1 MPLPAGQRS
10 IVFEGPEAD
19 LAPGRYYVRLEGR
32 PERGTTTI
40 RATTDATVGAAG
52 ASIAPALVALRR
64 GPTTGLAYQATADP
78 RFRRTERLRA
88 EVPILAEGPL
98 TGAGRVLTREGQPLA
113 LQVTMSERTDERSG
127 TRYLVGDV
135 TLAPLAQGDYV
146 LELQAGRASATYGFR
161 IVP

>member
-1 MPLPAGQRS
+1 MRPSASRPTPLP
-10 IVFEGPEAD
+10 
-19 LAPGRYYVRLEGR
+19 
-32 PERGTTTI
+32 
-40 RATTDATVGAAG
+40 
-52 ASIAPALVALRR
+52 
-64 GPTTGLAYQATADP
+64 
-78 RFRRTERLRA
+78 
-88 EVPILAEGPL
+88 EVPIISEGPL

-113 LQVTMSERTDERSG
+113 LQVTMTERTDERSG